1 MRRKTLLILCG
12 IVITS
17 LSGCGIQKASN
28 IEHAANNET
37 PAAIETTVEE
47 TSEAQNEESSIEES
61 SIEDEVDI
69 SLTKSEQ
76 VGYDFIK
83 AIQSGDYEKALSLV
97 DVDDTF
103 INVDDFA
110 WFIPRSDYSDL
121 VDTSYKLTEVESKGD
136 NTSNSTNY
144 ILGDLTVNVKTILN
158 NDNEWKVVFNSNLIT
173 NYDIKVAKGLGL
185 AINGIEVSDEYLTD
199 DKTEDTETYT
209 IPALIPQKDIKVTLT
224 SKTFGTYDVTLTPI
238 QDEVGNPVFEITG
251 DTRDELYSATKTVL
265 DSINEAYEN
274 DAATSEDL
282 AVYVS
287 DKASSDI
294 ADTLAQSVKTEYTWN
309 SGMKPTNIRFV
320 TFLPISQDRAT
331 EKNTYICYLQAN
343 DTVLL
348 NCKIEKSWF
357 ESYDKS
363 TESCRMYS
371 KIVVEKTDDGVKIV
385 DIKASDNMITERNSL
400 TSDWK

>member
-1 MRRKTLLILCG
+1 
-12 IVITS
+12 
-17 LSGCGIQKASN
+17 
-28 IEHAANNET
+28 
-37 PAAIETTVEE
+37 
-47 TSEAQNEESSIEES
+47 
-61 SIEDEVDI
+61 
-69 SLTKSEQ
+69 
-76 VGYDFIK
+76 
-83 AIQSGDYEKALSLV
+83 
-97 DVDDTF
+97 
-103 INVDDFA
+103 
-110 WFIPRSDYSDL
+110 L

-274 DAATSEDL
+274 DAATSKDL
-282 AVYVS
+282 AIYVS

-343 DTVLL
+343 DTILL